1 MKKTTFLLMLISS
14 VTFGQTKKIF
24 HKNHSGKPGTI
35 FLDEKNN
42 FGPGMAP
49 VRYRTPESNIKLNYI
64 KTNYHVYP
72 KVILDTANK
81 TMRFHDTKDSLI
93 GCDRDYREYLNHGSL
108 VFDVV
113 TSEFWVYQLYF
124 IRWDKSQA
132 RAARFLAVSD
142 SLLHWETN
150 PRFIRNSNNFIR
162 DGNNYRILMTYPILD
177 YSITRNLKPELINP
191 KESFPIIIGDKIKK
205 KEKKKRKLLLEENQL
220 EKDKIQ
226 ENNDQK
232 KQDELVLLSKSKT
245 PPFDLWL
252 VWMGIFFFVFS
263 IFMFLGVKQ
272 IVKEEINNL
281 NLRNK

>member
-1 MKKTTFLLMLISS
+1 MKKTTFLLMLISF

-24 HKNHSGKPGTI
+24 HKSHSGKPGTI

-49 VRYRTPESNIKLNYI
+49 VRYRTPESNIQLNYI
-64 KTNYHVYP
+64 KTDNHFYP
-72 KVILDTANK
+72 KVILDTINK
-81 TMRFHDTKDSLI
+81 TMLFHDTKDSLI

-108 VFDVV
+108 VFDLV

-124 IRWDKSQA
+124 FRWDKKQV
-132 RAARFLAVSD
+132 RTARFLSVSD

-150 PRFIRNSNNFIR
+150 PRFMRNSNNFIR
-162 DGNNYRILMTYPILD
+162 DGNNFRILMKYPILD
-177 YSITRNLKPELINP
+177 YTITSNLKPELINP

-205 KEKKKRKLLLEENQL
+205 KEKKKSKLLLEEIRL
-220 EKDKIQ
+220 KTDKMKK
-226 ENNDQK
+226 NNYQQK
-232 KQDELVLLSKSKT
+232 EDELVLLPKPTT
-245 PPFDLWL
+245 PPFNLWL

>member
-24 HKNHSGKPGTI
+24 HKSHSGKPGTI

-162 DGNNYRILMTYPILD
+162 DGNNYRILMTYPILN
-177 YSITRNLKPELINP
+177 YSITSNLKPELINP

-205 KEKKKRKLLLEENQL
+205 KEKKKRKLILEENQL

-232 KQDELVLLSKSKT
+232 KQDELVLLSKPKT